1 MSSKLCR
8 FNKGFSLVDLL
19 IVIAIV
25 GILAAVLLPSLRIN
39 RDGGSRRTACLNNI
53 RNISLACVS
62 YEMTNQQFPAAVSSH
77 SESFLVRILPMLDQ
91 ISLYDD
97 FRSEPDKNL
106 AIEILAGV
114 EIEIFR
120 CAAAAHNDFA
130 SSDTGFTSHY
140 TGSAGPAS
148 SKYLRQVRFS

>member
-91 ISLYDD
+91 NPLYDD

-114 EIEIFR
+114 EIEIF
-120 CAAAAHNDFA
+120 AVLLQLTTTLPAPIQ
-130 SSDTGFTSHY
+130 
-140 TGSAGPAS
+140 GSPLTTQALPV
-148 SKYLRQVRFS
+148 LHRVIP